1 MNEATTLLLLCI
13 IYQFTDLIPD
23 QETQYMVGYFF
34 IVSLIGNLSVHLT
47 LIGVGIFKDLVEKIK
62 GCV

>member
-47 LIGVGIFKDLVEKIK
+47 LIGVGIYKDMVEKIK
-62 GCV
+62 GWV